1 MTVTRCRRCR
11 GVIILVDSA
20 TTGRPVAV
28 DAVPHAD
35 GNVTLTA
42 AGAVSLTEDQV
53 EVGQMVGS
61 RRYCRHSSTCP
72 RAKKRTGPTK
82 RDQPPR
88 SEDA

>member
-1 MTVTRCRRCR
+1 MNVTRCKRCR
-11 GVIILVDSA
+11 GVIFLVDSA
-20 TTGRPVAV
+20 ATSRPVAV

-35 GNVTLTA
+35 GNVALTA
-42 AGAVSLTEDQV
+42 AGAVFLAEDQV
-53 EVGQMVGS
+53 EMGRMLGS